1 MTTKNQ
7 MISLLKKE
15 FPTLQL
21 GDDEKGY
28 TELSAQEYETTIDQW
43 ADARLAKEAA
53 VTEAQAKAQA
63 KAELLERL
71 GITADEAKLL
81 LA

>member
-1 MTTKNQ
+1 

>member
-1 MTTKNQ
+1 MTKPMVRIHNTETDEVIDREMTDAELNQ
-7 MISLLKKE
+7 Y
-15 FPTLQL
+15 Q
-21 GDDEKGY
+21 
-28 TELSAQEYETTIDQW
+28 
-43 ADARLAKEAA
+43 ADNERLAAEKI
-53 VTEAQAKAQA
+53 EAQTKAQA